1 MKKTWMAICQIYEY
15 YPKCIKFIW
24 QANRRCSLLAFI
36 FSILSSLVPVIQIWI
51 SKIVLDNVVQ
61 TLDNATEGA
70 SIDWPNL
77 LSPIGGIFAVWAL
90 GGICQSMSNGLMEQ
104 LGLCVKNHS
113 HQLILR
119 KASQLDIA
127 FFDTSSFYDEMDR
140 AIRDGYRAT
149 SLAMLS
155 VGIIASAVSLIAI
168 LGLLV
173 RVHWAAPLVI
183 LVTAMPQ
190 VVIGGYYASQRF
202 SIVGALTRNR
212 RVSDYLSRLLSSRE
226 SIKEIRIFGLHNEFL
241 ARFNDYWEAY
251 TKGVIQIRFAQERS
265 AFLFGLLSMTGT
277 ACIWGYAVIR
287 AVGRHI
293 TIGDIALAFQ
303 AADRS
308 RTGLVSLFRNL
319 GSFYEHTLFAANLFR
334 FLDIDPTSIEGAL
347 TPPTKSPLPMP
358 KILSKGIEFRNV
370 SFRYPRSD
378 RFVLKNVSFSIKAGE
393 SVAIVGENGT
403 GKTTLVKLLTRF
415 YDPTEGIVFLDGKDL
430 RDYDPKEL
438 HRQIGVIF
446 QDFVRY
452 DLSAKENIGFG
463 QVEFLEDKEKIHDAA
478 EKGGSSEIIRKLPE
492 GFNTIL
498 GKTFDEGVDLSG
510 GEWQKLALSRA
521 FMRHAQILVL
531 DEPTAALD
539 AFAEYEIHKRFV
551 DLTSD
556 KTTIFISHRF
566 STVRMA
572 QHILVLQNGKL
583 VEEGSHGDL
592 MNLNG
597 LYTNMFN
604 TQADRYR

>member
-1 MKKTWMAICQIYEY
+1 MA
-15 YPKCIKFIW
+15 
-24 QANRRCSLLAFI
+24 
-36 FSILSSLVPVIQIWI
+36 
-51 SKIVLDNVVQ
+51 
-61 TLDNATEGA
+61 
-70 SIDWPNL
+70 
-77 LSPIGGIFAVWAL
+77 
-90 GGICQSMSNGLMEQ
+90 
-104 LGLCVKNHS
+104 
-113 HQLILR
+113 
-119 KASQLDIA
+119 
-127 FFDTSSFYDEMDR
+127 
-140 AIRDGYRAT
+140 
-149 SLAMLS
+149 
-155 VGIIASAVSLIAI
+155 
-168 LGLLV
+168 
-173 RVHWAAPLVI
+173 
-183 LVTAMPQ
+183 
-190 VVIGGYYASQRF
+190 
-202 SIVGALTRNR
+202 
-212 RVSDYLSRLLSSRE
+212 
-226 SIKEIRIFGLHNEFL
+226 
-241 ARFNDYWEAY
+241 
-251 TKGVIQIRFAQERS
+251 
-265 AFLFGLLSMTGT
+265 GT

-319 GSFYEHTLFAANLFR
+319 GSFYEHTIFAANLFR
-334 FLDIDPTSIEGAL
+334 FLDIDPTSIEGAP

-358 KILSKGIEFRNV
+358 KILNKGIEFRNV

-378 RFVLKNVSFSIKAGE
+378 RFILKNVSFSIKEGE
-393 SVAIVGENGT
+393 SVAIVGENGA

-498 GKTFDEGVDLSG
+498 GKAFDEGVDLSG

-556 KTTIFISHRF
+556 KTTIFIFHRF

-604 TQADRYR
+604 AQADRYR

>member
-1 MKKTWMAICQIYEY
+1 
-15 YPKCIKFIW
+15 
-24 QANRRCSLLAFI
+24 
-36 FSILSSLVPVIQIWI
+36 
-51 SKIVLDNVVQ
+51 
-61 TLDNATEGA
+61 
-70 SIDWPNL
+70 
-77 LSPIGGIFAVWAL
+77 
-90 GGICQSMSNGLMEQ
+90 MSNGLMEQ

-183 LVTAMPQ
+183 LVTAIPQ

-202 SIVGALTRNR
+202 SIVGNLTRNR

-226 SIKEIRIFGLHNEFL
+226 SIKEIRIFGLHNE
-241 ARFNDYWEAY
+241 
-251 TKGVIQIRFAQERS
+251 
-265 AFLFGLLSMTGT
+265 
-277 ACIWGYAVIR
+277 
-287 AVGRHI
+287 
-293 TIGDIALAFQ
+293 
-303 AADRS
+303 
-308 RTGLVSLFRNL
+308 
-319 GSFYEHTLFAANLFR
+319 
-334 FLDIDPTSIEGAL
+334 
-347 TPPTKSPLPMP
+347 
-358 KILSKGIEFRNV
+358 
-370 SFRYPRSD
+370 
-378 RFVLKNVSFSIKAGE
+378 
-393 SVAIVGENGT
+393 
-403 GKTTLVKLLTRF
+403 LLTRF

-463 QVEFLEDKEKIHDAA
+463 QVEFLEDIEKIHDAA